1 MDKSAILKRP
11 DHEEVG
17 LIMTPKNSY
26 SPLGERN
33 KELNVTNTWTVVAK
47 KNDDGEE
54 FINQYMIVKELGK

>member
-1 MDKSAILKRP
+1 VDKSAVLKRP

-26 SPLGERN
+26 SPLRER
-33 KELNVTNTWTVVAK
+33 KEELNVTNTWKVLAK

-54 FINQYMIVKELGK
+54 FINQYMIIEELGR